1 MVEETNKTLFLKRQ
15 NDLKGK
21 QLDVLEH
28 LGQLRRSANICQDLA
43 HLGSKGFFQ
52 GLGLMES
59 FCPFGKTSP
68 NSSHARTVGTFLLS
82 SC

>member
-1 MVEETNKTLFLKRQ
+1 MVEETNRTLFLKRQ

-43 HLGSKGFFQ
+43 HLGSKGFSQ
-52 GLGLMES
+52 GLGLM
-59 FCPFGKTSP
+59 
-68 NSSHARTVGTFLLS
+68 
-82 SC
+82 